1 MNGWEY
7 NALIDF
13 KEGHSVAFIAHLY
26 HKHMEFID
34 DGSKV
39 EDQSREIIESIIRD
53 ALVKK

>member
-1 MNGWEY
+1 MNEWEY

-13 KEGHSVAFIAHLY
+13 KEGHTIDFVARLY
-26 HKHMEFID
+26 RPHMAFVD

-39 EDQSREIIESIIRD
+39 EDQSREIIEGIIRD